1 MDNVCLSHCCIPNL
15 GQGLI
20 PGRMSI
26 NIYRL
31 NDEGMNDILEV
42 NSNLPPKF
50 IFVVVVEL
58 NLFVDEEEPTPYDVN
73 KTRARQITCSWCF
86 LLNVE
91 GQVHI
96 YQFVSKLLAFCDT
109 GFLAV
114 Q

>member
-1 MDNVCLSHCCIPNL
+1 MDNVYLSHCCIRNL

-20 PGRMSI
+20 LGRVSI

-42 NSNLPPKF
+42 NSSLLPKF
-50 IFVVVVEL
+50 VFVVVEL
-58 NLFVDEEEPTPYDVN
+58 NLFIEEEPTTYFVN
-73 KTRARQITCSWCF
+73 KTWARQITCNWSF
-86 LLNVE
+86 LVNVE
-91 GQVHI
+91 GQVRM